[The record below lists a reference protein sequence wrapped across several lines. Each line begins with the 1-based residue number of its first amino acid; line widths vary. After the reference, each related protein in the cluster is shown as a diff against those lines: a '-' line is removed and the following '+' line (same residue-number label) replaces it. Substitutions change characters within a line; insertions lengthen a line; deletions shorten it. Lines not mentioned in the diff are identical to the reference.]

1 MPTSLI
7 EHVHATT
14 TQLYQQLATKVEP
27 FKLVDAQWL
36 ARFLQQLEAEN
47 GGFSSKILT
56 LSWLDKGERIPYN
69 G

>member
-14 TQLYQQLATKVEP
+14 TQIYQQLATKVEP

-47 GGFSSKILT
+47 GGF
-56 LSWLDKGERIPYN
+56 
-69 G
+69 